1 MDVNKGVINQESENL
16 NTKSVILL
24 QTICMVSDG
33 WVLVT
38 TRNKS
43 VEMNVNFVGG
53 FQNFVQIHF
62 FKALNF

>member
-43 VEMNVNFVGG
+43 VEMNVNLLGDFKIL
-53 FQNFVQIHF
+53 FKYF